1 MLSARLCWESSH
13 AGYEGPVV
21 AGVVVVVVV
30 VAVVGV
36 GVLGMV
42 EVAVAVVVAAV
53 EVLSCW
59 LATLLSEG

>member
-21 AGVVVVVVV
+21 AGVVVVV